1 MLSSI
6 RVYFT
11 DIRFRKSIYTT
22 AIVNILLVYVIFSVS
37 RVLFYLFNV
46 SYFPNV
52 TFGSFM
58 WMMLGGLKFDTSGIL
73 YTNLLY
79 LVLILLPFTF
89 RYNRYYQTGLK
100 YLFVITNSLTIL
112 ANCADF
118 IYFKFTLRRTTAS
131 VFGEF
136 ENEQNMFSLLLK
148 FLVDYWYIFLI
159 WIIFTAVLIL
169 LYQKAKLINK
179 PKGALQHVIYTF
191 MGTLLMA
198 LFIGLTIGG
207 LRGGFRHSTRPITL
221 SNAGAFVNDPLETVI
236 VLNTPFAIY
245 RTIGVKPLSKINFYK
260 DEESLN
266 KIFSPVH
273 NPQNNSAFKP
283 QNVVIIILESLG
295 REYIGRYNQH
305 LYNGGYKGYT
315 PFIDS
320 LIDHSLMFRY
330 GFSNGRKSIDVLPS
344 VLASIPMIVEP
355 FVLTPYS
362 SNRINSFASLLKPK
376 GYHTSFFHGAPNGSM
391 GLQAFTRMT
400 GFDKYYGMTEYDNSA
415 DFDGMWGIWD
425 EEFLQFFAK
434 EIDSLPQPFFTSIFT
449 ISSHHPFRVP
459 ERYEGVFPK
468 GELPMHQCVGYTDY
482 ALKLF
487 FEVAR
492 TKPWFDSTLF
502 VITADHAN
510 QPFYDEYKTKLG
522 AYAVPI
528 IFYHPSE
535 AIVGVS
541 QKVAQQIDIMPTV
554 LSYLKFDMPYF
565 AFGKDLLSDESGD
578 YAISYTGSTYQF
590 VNGDTLLHFNGEK
603 IVGAYN
609 YKTDI
614 LLKNNLVEQDSFMVG
629 KNEQLL
635 KAIIQQYHNRMI
647 EDRLL
652 PEKQ

>member
-1 MLSSI
+1 MLSSL
-6 RVYFT
+6 RGYFV
-11 DIRFRKSIYTT
+11 DIHFRNSVYTT
-22 AIVNILLVYVIFSVS
+22 AIVNILLVYAVFSVS
-37 RVLFYLFNV
+37 RVLFYLFNAN
-46 SYFPNV
+46 YFPSV

-73 YTNLLY
+73 YTNLFY
-79 LVLILLPFTF
+79 LVLVLLPFTF
-89 RYNRYYQTGLK
+89 RYNGYYQTGLK
-100 YLFVITNSLTIL
+100 YIYVITNSIAIL

-148 FLVDYWYIFLI
+148 FLADYWYIFLI
-159 WIIFTAVLIL
+159 WIIFTAALVL
-169 LYQKAKLINK
+169 LYQKAKLITS
-179 PKGALQHVIYTF
+179 PKGVIQHMVYTL

-221 SNAGAFVNDPLETVI
+221 SNAGSFVNDPLETAI

-245 RTIGVKPLSKINFYK
+245 RTIGVKPLSRINFYK
-260 DEESLN
+260 DEDALN
-266 KIFSPVH
+266 SIFYPVH
-273 NPQNNSAFKP
+273 NPEPNSAFKP
-283 QNVVIIILESLG
+283 QNVVVIILESVG

-305 LYNGGYKGYT
+305 LSSNGYKGYT

-330 GFSNGRKSIDVLPS
+330 AFSNGRKSIDVLPS

-362 SNRINSFASLLKPK
+362 SNRVNTFASLLKPK

-400 GFDKYYGMTEYDNSA
+400 GFDRYYGMTEYGSSA

-434 EIDSLPQPFFTSIFT
+434 EIDSLPQPFFTSVFT
-449 ISSHHPFRVP
+449 ISSHHPFRVSK
-459 ERYEGVFPK
+459 RYEGIFPE

-482 ALKLF
+482 ALKRF
-487 FEVAR
+487 FEAAQ

-510 QPFYDEYKTKLG
+510 QPFFEEYKTNLG
-522 AYAVPI
+522 GYAVPI

-535 AIVGVS
+535 SLIGVS
-541 QKVAQQIDIMPTV
+541 QKVAQHIDIMPTV
-554 LSYLKFDMPYF
+554 LAYLNYDKPYF
-565 AFGKDLLSDESGD
+565 AFGKDLLSDESDD
-578 YAISYTGSTYQF
+578 YAISYTSSTYQF
-590 VNGDTLLHFNGEK
+590 VKGETLLYFNGQK
-603 IVGAYN
+603 TVGAYS
-609 YKTDI
+609 YKTDS
-614 LLKNNLVEQDSFMVG
+614 LLKNNLVEQDNFTVG
-629 KNEQLL
+629 EHEQLL
-635 KAIIQQYHNRMI
+635 RAIIQQYHNRMI
-647 EDRLL
+647 DDRLM
-652 PEKQ
+652 PEK